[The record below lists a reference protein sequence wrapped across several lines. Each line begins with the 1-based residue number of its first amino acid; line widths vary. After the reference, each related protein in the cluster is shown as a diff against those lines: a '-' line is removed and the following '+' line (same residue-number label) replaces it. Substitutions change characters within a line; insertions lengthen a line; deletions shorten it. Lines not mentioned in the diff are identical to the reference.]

1 MAIFRVP
8 VDLTW
13 NGAGSPGV
21 NVFHLRTTESSGTP
35 GNGLV
40 LSDALS
46 VLQLLYSNIMT
57 PYGAP
62 GMTCSFQGEAVD
74 VVTQEIIT
82 GDPWTVTSNGNATA
96 APPVLQV
103 CCTWRTSIA
112 ARRGRGRT
120 FFGPLK
126 ISTQDVNGTVM
137 DDVLSLM
144 RASVQQFVSD
154 SQALPGGAF
163 AVYGREI
170 EGGTGKVARDITGG
184 AIKDQFAVLRSRR
197 D

>member
-13 NGAGSPGV
+13 AGKGSPGV
-21 NVFHLRTTESSGTP
+21 NVFHFRSVYDKGDPLLP
-35 GNGLV
+35 A
-40 LSDALS
+40 ALGS
-46 VLQLLYSNIMT
+46 ALDKLELLYQNIMT

-62 GMTCSFQGEAVD
+62 GMTSAFQGEVID
-74 VVTQEIIT
+74 VQTKEIVNA
-82 GDPWTVTSNGNATA
+82 DPWTVTSNTSSTS
-96 APPVLQV
+96 APTVLQV

-126 ISTQDVNGTVM
+126 ASTQDVNGSIL
-137 DDVLSLM
+137 DSPLGLM
-144 RASVQQFVSD
+144 RASVTQFAND
-154 SQALPGGAF
+154 SQAINGGAF
-163 AVYGREI
+163 GVWGLES
-170 EGGTGKVARDITGG
+170 EGGTAKVLRDITGG